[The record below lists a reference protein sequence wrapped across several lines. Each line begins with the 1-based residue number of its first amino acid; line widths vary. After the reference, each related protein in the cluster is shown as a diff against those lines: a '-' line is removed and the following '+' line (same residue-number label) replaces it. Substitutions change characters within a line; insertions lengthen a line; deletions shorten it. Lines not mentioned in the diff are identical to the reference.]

1 MTAARI
7 VVVGTGYVG
16 LTTGACLAGLGHR
29 VTCVDVDEAKVARL
43 AAGRVDILEPG
54 LSELV
59 DRGLTSSRLTFVVG
73 AREAVRDADGVFLCV
88 PTPMGAGGSADLRAV
103 EAVVAE
109 IGDVLPAGCAVITKS
124 TVPVGTSRRIR
135 EMVGR
140 TDIPVVSNPEFLRE
154 GTAVADFLGP
164 DRIVVGSDDRG
175 AARWVGELYAD
186 LASPTVVADAA
197 SAELVKYAANCF
209 LAMKLSYV
217 NSIAELCELLG
228 ADINLVTEGMG
239 YDRRIGRSFLKPGPG
254 WGGSCLPKDTSALLK
269 IADSVNYDFGL
280 LSAAIDENIA
290 QRDRIVA
297 KIARAVGGTLDGAR
311 IGVLGLA
318 FKAGTNDLRDSPALA
333 VSSILCALGAELT
346 AYDPAVG
353 GEIPGMTVV
362 DDPYQVA
369 KGADVVVVLTEWDEF
384 KRLDWSYMAEMMVGD
399 DVVDTRN
406 LLEPQAILDVGLSWQ
421 GIGRPKAALAAT
433 QVGSNA

>member
-1 MTAARI
+1 
-7 VVVGTGYVG
+7 
-16 LTTGACLAGLGHR
+16 
-29 VTCVDVDEAKVARL
+29 
-43 AAGRVDILEPG
+43 
-54 LSELV
+54 
-59 DRGLTSSRLTFVVG
+59 
-73 AREAVRDADGVFLCV
+73 
-88 PTPMGAGGSADLRAV
+88 
-103 EAVVAE
+103 
-109 IGDVLPAGCAVITKS
+109 
-124 TVPVGTSRRIR
+124 
-135 EMVGR
+135 
-140 TDIPVVSNPEFLRE
+140 
-154 GTAVADFLGP
+154 
-164 DRIVVGSDDRG
+164 
-175 AARWVGELYAD
+175 VGELYAD

-217 NSIAELCELLG
+217 NSIAELCERLG

-280 LSAAIDENIA
+280 LSSAIDENIA

-406 LLEPQAILDVGLSWQ
+406 LLEPQAILDVGLSWH
-421 GIGRPKAALAAT
+421 GIGRPKAALAA

>member
-16 LTTGACLAGLGHR
+16 LTTGACLASLGHR
-29 VTCVDVDEAKVARL
+29 VTCVDVDQAKVARL
-43 AAGRVDILEPG
+43 SAGRVDILEPG

-59 DRGLTSSRLTFVVG
+59 ARGLTSGRLTFVVG
-73 AREAVRDADGVFLCV
+73 ARAAVQDAEGVFLCV

-103 EAVVAE
+103 EAVTEE
-109 IGDVLPAGCAVITKS
+109 IGDVLPSGCALITKS

-140 TDIPVVSNPEFLRE
+140 SDIPVVSNPEFLRE
-154 GTAVADFLGP
+154 GTAVVDFLNP
-164 DRIVVGSDDRG
+164 DRIVVGSDDRE
-175 AARWVGELYAD
+175 AATWVGSLYED
-186 LASPTVVADAA
+186 LASATVVCDAA

-209 LAMKLSYV
+209 LAVKLSYV
-217 NSIAELCELLG
+217 NSIAELCERLG
-228 ADINLVTEGMG
+228 ADITVVTEGMG

-254 WGGSCLPKDTSALLK
+254 WGGSCLPKDTSALVK
-269 IADSVNYDFGL
+269 IAESVQYDFGL
-280 LSAAIDENIA
+280 LNSAIEENIA
-290 QRDRIVA
+290 QRDRVVA
-297 KIARAVGGTLDGAR
+297 KIAGAVGGTLNGAR

-333 VSSILCALGAELT
+333 VSSVLCALGAELT

-353 GEIPGMTVV
+353 GEIAGMTVV

-369 KGADVVVVLTEWDEF
+369 KAADVVVVLTEWDEF
-384 KRLDWSYMAEMMVGD
+384 KRLDWSYMAEQMDGD
-399 DVVDTRN
+399 TVVDTRN
-406 LLEPQAILDVGLSWQ
+406 LLDPQAILDVGLCWQ
-421 GIGRPKAALAAT
+421 GIGRPR
-433 QVGSNA
+433 VRREVNA